1 MKNKNN
7 FGFPLEYKK
16 HPEGKEN
23 HEHFDNYAKN
33 LLARRRDLGKSW
45 RDKKSNNILKT

>member
-23 HEHFDNYAKN
+23 HEHFDNYAKIY
-33 LLARRRDLGKSW
+33 W
-45 RDKKSNNILKT
+45 REDAI